1 MQPRVL
7 VLLCLVFGLALVPR
21 SVASGSSS
29 AGEGG
34 SGASHGTT
42 YYVSPSG
49 SDSSDGRSDTTPFR
63 TIQHAADLTNPG
75 DAVLIMPGTYT
86 ASYSAA
92 GQPDVVA
99 ITRSGTSAAYIT
111 YKAATATRP
120 VILNQA
126 SWNGIDVRGASY
138 IRIEGLEIAG
148 NSAHITM
155 DTARSMGL
163 DQPATNGGCVIVQPD
178 STGIIP
184 HHVVI
189 QNNVVHDCAGGGIA
203 SNKADYIVIA
213 YNTVYN
219 NALWSKYGN
228 SGISIYESRMSD
240 RLPGYH
246 NIVLSNI
253 AYGNKELLPAG
264 PAITDG
270 NGIIIDDLD
279 NTQSNN
285 VIYTGRTLVSNNL
298 SYNNGGRG
306 IHIFYSRNVDV
317 INNTTFDNNS
327 ILPGKD
333 NGELSAI
340 FANSCVFFNNIAFA
354 REQHGATYTYGN
366 GPDVVF
372 TYNLYFN
379 GPVSAVGSGDLI
391 ANPLFVDPAKANF
404 HLRSQSPA
412 IDSGI
417 GNVNTALAPST
428 DLAGAPRP
436 HGKMYDRGAYEE

>member
-1 MQPRVL
+1 
-7 VLLCLVFGLALVPR
+7 
-21 SVASGSSS
+21 
-29 AGEGG
+29 
-34 SGASHGTT
+34 
-42 YYVSPSG
+42 
-49 SDSSDGRSDTTPFR
+49 
-63 TIQHAADLTNPG
+63 
-75 DAVLIMPGTYT
+75 
-86 ASYSAA
+86 
-92 GQPDVVA
+92 
-99 ITRSGTSAAYIT
+99 
-111 YKAATATRP
+111 
-120 VILNQA
+120 
-126 SWNGIDVRGASY
+126 
-138 IRIEGLEIAG
+138 
-148 NSAHITM
+148 
-155 DTARSMGL
+155 
-163 DQPATNGGCVIVQPD
+163 
-178 STGIIP
+178 
-184 HHVVI
+184 VVI

-317 INNTTFDNNS
+317 INNTTFNNNS
-327 ILPGKD
+327 VLPGKD

-417 GNVNTALAPST
+417 GNVNTVLAPST